1 MCLIWWSV
9 SKDLLNRMMISVRIS
24 LDMLSYKELYARIPK
39 GLFILYCQQGSLAVL
54 ILIET
59 SWQSHGRAVGHKE
72 KCLKL

>member
-1 MCLIWWSV
+1 
-9 SKDLLNRMMISVRIS
+9 MMISVRIS

-59 SWQSHGRAVGHKE
+59 S
-72 KCLKL
+72 